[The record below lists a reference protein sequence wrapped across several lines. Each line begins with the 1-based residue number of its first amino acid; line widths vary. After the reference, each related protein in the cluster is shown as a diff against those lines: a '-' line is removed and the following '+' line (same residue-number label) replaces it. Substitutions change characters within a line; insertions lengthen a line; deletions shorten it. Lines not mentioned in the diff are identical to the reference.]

1 MHWEDEWMEEKK
13 PQQKSMSEILQL
25 IAPGTP
31 IREGI
36 DNVLRANTGGLIVLG
51 YNERVKSIVDGGFSI
66 NCMFSPSYLYE
77 LAKMD
82 GAIILNE
89 TGNKI
94 LIANA
99 QLAPDPSISSS
110 ETGMRHRTAERVAK
124 QTKSLVIAIS
134 QRRNVITL
142 YQGSF
147 RYALKD
153 ISVILTKANQAIQT
167 LEKYKVV
174 LDQSI
179 ANLSVLEFEELVTYS
194 DLLQV
199 LHRVEMVIRIKKE
212 LITYLNELGT
222 EGRLVRL
229 QMKELLTDIEE
240 EAMLII
246 RDYYANDGHMKP
258 LEILLRFQDL
268 VSSDVLD
275 DNIIM
280 KLLGYNNYIH
290 PDDYVCPRGYRVLN
304 KIPRLP
310 ITILENLI
318 SRFKILPNVLKAT
331 VDELDDVD
339 GIGEVRARKITEG
352 LKLIREQTFADRQ
365 L

>member
-1 MHWEDEWMEEKK
+1 MDDKK
-13 PQQKSMSEILQL
+13 LQQKSMSEILQL

-51 YNERVKSIVDGGFSI
+51 YNDRIKAIVDGGFTI
-66 NCMFSPSYLYE
+66 NCVFSPSYLYE

-89 TGNKI
+89 SGNKI

-142 YQGSF
+142 YQGNF

-167 LEKYKVV
+167 LEKYKLVFN
-174 LDQSI
+174 QSI
-179 ANLSVLEFEELVTYS
+179 ANLSVLEFEGLVTYG

-229 QMKELLTDIEE
+229 QMKELVTDIEE

-246 RDYYANDGHMKP
+246 RDYAYVNQQKP
-258 LEILLRFQDL
+258 VEMLLRFQDL
-268 VSSDVLD
+268 VSSEVLD
-275 DNIIM
+275 DNVIM
-280 KLLGYNNYIH
+280 KLLGFNNYIH
-290 PDDYVCPRGYRVLN
+290 PDDHVCPRGYRVLN

-310 ITILENLI
+310 ISILENLI
-318 SRFKILPNVLKAT
+318 NQFKTLPNVLKAS
-331 VDELDDVD
+331 VDDLDEVE
-339 GIGEVRARKITEG
+339 GIGEVMARKIKEG
-352 LKLIREQTFADRQ
+352 LKLFREQTFADRQ

>member
-1 MHWEDEWMEEKK
+1 
-13 PQQKSMSEILQL
+13 
-25 IAPGTP
+25 
-31 IREGI
+31 
-36 DNVLRANTGGLIVLG
+36 
-51 YNERVKSIVDGGFSI
+51 
-66 NCMFSPSYLYE
+66 
-77 LAKMD
+77 
-82 GAIILNE
+82 
-89 TGNKI
+89 
-94 LIANA
+94 
-99 QLAPDPSISSS
+99 
-110 ETGMRHRTAERVAK
+110 MRHRTAERVAK

-153 ISVILTKANQAIQT
+153 IGVILTKANQAIQT

-174 LDQSI
+174 LDQSV

-194 DLLQV
+194 DLLQM

-212 LITYLNELGT
+212 LFTYLNELGT

-246 RDYYANDGHMKP
+246 RDYAYDQQVKS
-258 LEILLRFQDL
+258 LELLSRFQDS

-275 DNIIM
+275 DNVIM

-290 PDDYVCPRGYRVLN
+290 PDDSVCPRGYRVLN

-310 ITILENLI
+310 IIILENLVTK
-318 SRFKILPNVLKAT
+318 FKILSNIIKAT
-331 VDELDDVD
+331 VDELDDVE
-339 GIGEVRARKITEG
+339 GIGEVRARKIKEG
-352 LKLIREQTFADRQ
+352 LKLIKEQTFADRQ

>member
-1 MHWEDEWMEEKK
+1 MEEKR

-51 YNERVKSIVDGGFSI
+51 YNDRVKALVDGGFNI
-66 NCMFSPSYLYE
+66 NCLFSPSYLYE

-99 QLAPDPSISSS
+99 QLAPDASITSS

-142 YQGSF
+142 YQGNF

-194 DLLQV
+194 DLLQI
-199 LHRVEMVIRIKKE
+199 LHRLEMFIRIKKE

-229 QMKELLTDIEE
+229 QMKELMTDIEE
-240 EAMLII
+240 EAMLIM
-246 RDYYANDGHMKP
+246 RDYAHDHKVKP
-258 LEILLRFQDL
+258 LDLLMRFQDL

-275 DNIIM
+275 DNVMM
-280 KLLGYNNYIH
+280 KLLGYSNFIH
-290 PDDYVCPRGYRVLN
+290 PDDAVCPRGYRVLN

-310 ITILENLI
+310 IIILEKLI
-318 SRFKILPNVLKAT
+318 EKFLTLTNILRAT
-331 VDELDDVD
+331 VDELDDVE
-339 GIGEVRARKITEG
+339 GIGEVRARKIKDG
-352 LKLIREQTFADRQ
+352 LKLIKDQTFADRQ